1 MGTINERADVAA
13 QVKPAAPAVRRCLI
27 VDDSRMIR
35 RLSRDIIASHGYQ
48 VSEAEDGEEALAR
61 IKAEGMPDLIVIDWN
76 MPVMTGLQCVK
87 ALRQVAGNTWPKIM
101 FCTTNDDPADIHKGI
116 EAGASDWVVKPF
128 DRAAME
134 AKLEKI
140 GAI

>member
-1 MGTINERADVAA
+1 M
-13 QVKPAAPAVRRCLI
+13 I

-35 RLSRDIIASHGYQ
+35 SLSRQIIGGFGYQ
-48 VSEAEDGEEALAR
+48 ISEAENGEEALAR
-61 IKAEGMPDLIVIDWN
+61 IKAEGMPDLIMIDWN

-87 ALRQVAGNTWPKIM
+87 ALREIAGETWPKIV
-101 FCTTNDDPADIHKGI
+101 FCTTNSDATDIHKGI
-116 EAGASDWVVKPF
+116 EAGASDWVLKPF
-128 DRAAME
+128 DKPALQ